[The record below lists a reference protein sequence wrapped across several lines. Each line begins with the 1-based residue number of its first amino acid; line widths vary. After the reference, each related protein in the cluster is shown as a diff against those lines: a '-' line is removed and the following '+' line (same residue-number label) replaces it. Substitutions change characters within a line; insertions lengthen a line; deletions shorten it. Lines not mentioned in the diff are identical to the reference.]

1 MRERIIQQEL
11 IIARVREGKQ
21 LQLDSNHRQPA
32 RRGREEVFQSLRKR
46 TETEKKYE
54 YENEAVSPQ
63 YADTSRVLSLMSVSS
78 NKRSPTLRCTCLTTS
93 HM

>member
-1 MRERIIQQEL
+1 MREGRSQQEL
-11 IIARVREGKQ
+11 IIAGVREGEQ
-21 LQLDSNHRQPA
+21 LQLDSSHRQPA

-46 TETEKKYE
+46 LRQSKNE

-63 YADTSRVLSLMSVSS
+63 YADTSRVLSLMPVSS